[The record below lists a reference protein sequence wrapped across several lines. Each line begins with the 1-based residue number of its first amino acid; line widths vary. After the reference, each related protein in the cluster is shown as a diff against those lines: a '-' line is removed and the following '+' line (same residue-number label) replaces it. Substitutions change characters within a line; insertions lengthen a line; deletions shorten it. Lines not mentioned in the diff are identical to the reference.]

1 MVLLAESGLG
11 KTRLAQR
18 FYDSLVALEQDDGG
32 YWPPSL
38 GSDGNNLLVNPTA
51 DEFDGAA
58 PLPFLWWGVRLADPQ
73 GHNQVTTGSL
83 AAHVDQFLVPH
94 LGAFHREQRRRQ
106 RLLKLAKV
114 GGAVAADA
122 VLDLVPFL
130 GLLKKVGEVGMELK
144 GIHDSWRQD
153 RLAVDPAAV
162 LEQRRDSLVD
172 QLMTDLEKLFTGP
185 AGRRVPAVIFIDDAQ
200 FSAFDPG
207 VTAFLTALVP
217 AMTAGRWPVLLL
229 VTHWE
234 REYVAGTEADGARH
248 GAAQG
253 SVAHG
258 SVAQDASPVAAI
270 IDEHSRQE
278 LDSVRVIRLTP
289 IEGLE
294 PLVSARLPGLTAAQV
309 ERLTE
314 RAGGNPQFLEE
325 IVRVAFDPRNRGL
338 FEGRSTSNA
347 MTEQGIETLLA
358 KSVRLH
364 DVVAERFSSS
374 PESVQKAVSLAGM
387 QGAQFLRTL
396 VGDAAAV
403 LEPEAAGPAGMAS
416 ALEDAERRHAYIAS
430 LDDEQVAFSQRIY
443 QDVAR
448 EFLPAFFDEEEA
460 TSALRGVVADI
471 IHGRR
476 VHEFERD
483 ATMALW
489 RLGVSLFEGSDDV
502 EERRMAVHCLSMV
515 LGAARESG
523 ELQVAHRLALRQAA
537 LLETLPDANLDGD
550 LLWLRAVN
558 LALSDVGDLDGRRP
572 VLTRL
577 VQLTGESFGADV
589 NVWTASMYV
598 QTLLDVAEFHEQAGD
613 EPARAEVLGV
623 AVDVMASIDGYDE
636 DIGALEASLRL
647 HRMYGE
653 WLVERGEPERAAEV
667 QSHAHAIASRL
678 TELDDA
684 PTRRYDLAVVER
696 QVGRTALMREDRETA
711 AASLSRAIDNLRE
724 LMTSNTSVTLEIQLA
739 STLDDLAETY
749 TGDGRHAEAE
759 TLLVEGLELM
769 KRHLTLAPEA
779 ARTRNNLAD
788 SLERVA
794 AVRGALGNLDSAW
807 TLSREAIDLRR
818 AILDQMGT
826 GPAAADLGL
835 TLSRAAEV
843 AARRQSVDEGYG
855 PAREGLALLR
865 EARQRDDSIRA
876 SWRVLFAIRV
886 LLPFETARAGL
897 AAARALLHEAD
908 GLYAAVAPE
917 SAHAFRFQMSA
928 IARQRAVVLESDGDH
943 LGATRAR
950 ARAAELVA
958 GPVDATA
965 HGIN

>member
-1 MVLLAESGLG
+1 
-11 KTRLAQR
+11 
-18 FYDSLVALEQDDGG
+18 
-32 YWPPSL
+32 
-38 GSDGNNLLVNPTA
+38 
-51 DEFDGAA
+51 
-58 PLPFLWWGVRLADPQ
+58 
-73 GHNQVTTGSL
+73 
-83 AAHVDQFLVPH
+83 
-94 LGAFHREQRRRQ
+94 
-106 RLLKLAKV
+106 
-114 GGAVAADA
+114 
-122 VLDLVPFL
+122 
-130 GLLKKVGEVGMELK
+130 
-144 GIHDSWRQD
+144 
-153 RLAVDPAAV
+153 
-162 LEQRRDSLVD
+162 
-172 QLMTDLEKLFTGP
+172 
-185 AGRRVPAVIFIDDAQ
+185 
-200 FSAFDPG
+200 
-207 VTAFLTALVP
+207 
-217 AMTAGRWPVLLL
+217 
-229 VTHWE
+229 
-234 REYVAGTEADGARH
+234 
-248 GAAQG
+248 
-253 SVAHG
+253 
-258 SVAQDASPVAAI
+258 
-270 IDEHSRQE
+270 
-278 LDSVRVIRLTP
+278 
-289 IEGLE
+289 
-294 PLVSARLPGLTAAQV
+294 
-309 ERLTE
+309 
-314 RAGGNPQFLEE
+314 
-325 IVRVAFDPRNRGL
+325 
-338 FEGRSTSNA
+338 
-347 MTEQGIETLLA
+347 
-358 KSVRLH
+358 
-364 DVVAERFSSS
+364 
-374 PESVQKAVSLAGM
+374 
-387 QGAQFLRTL
+387 
-396 VGDAAAV
+396 
-403 LEPEAAGPAGMAS
+403 
-416 ALEDAERRHAYIAS
+416 
-430 LDDEQVAFSQRIY
+430 
-443 QDVAR
+443 
-448 EFLPAFFDEEEA
+448 
-460 TSALRGVVADI
+460 
-471 IHGRR
+471 
-476 VHEFERD
+476 
-483 ATMALW
+483 MALW

-598 QTLLDVAEFHEQAGD
+598 QTLLDVAEFHEQVGD

-769 KRHLTLAPEA
+769 RRHLTLAPEA

-843 AARRQSVDEGYG
+843 AARRRPATTPSGRRGACCSPSVSCCRSRRRG
-855 PAREGLALLR
+855 RV
-865 EARQRDDSIRA
+865 
-876 SWRVLFAIRV
+876 WRL
-886 LLPFETARAGL
+886 
-897 AAARALLHEAD
+897 
-908 GLYAAVAPE
+908 
-917 SAHAFRFQMSA
+917 
-928 IARQRAVVLESDGDH
+928 
-943 LGATRAR
+943 RAR
-950 ARAAELVA
+950 SCTRRT
-958 GPVDATA
+958 GCTRRWRRSQHTPS
-965 HGIN
+965 GSR